1 MTHILKQGNDL
12 LLHDVVEEPVQ
23 GDGGD
28 GEGGDEDRDRGEHGH
43 HLAEDRF
50 WCPGPVPTRNDK
62 I

>member
-1 MTHILKQGNDL
+1 MTHILKQVDDL
-12 LLHDVVEEPVQ
+12 LPLDVVEEPVQ

-43 HLAEDRF
+43 HLAQDRF
-50 WCPGPVPTRNDK
+50 WCPGPVPTRNNK